1 MSSSDSTDP
10 MEAYKKAMTKG
21 SEAQKDFIRQFSNIQ
36 QDAMQ
41 NYFAVLQSL
50 TFHNAM
56 FKTTVQSGGR
66 ISIPEAE
73 RQALNIEDGDLVQV
87 IVVPIERRRKGSL
100 QMEPGLWLSACKE
113 LQDDFIKHHRLFD
126 VWCVTAVSY
135 HYKLPFWNFI
145 IFSGVL

>member
-1 MSSSDSTDP
+1 MSMSSSDSTDP
-10 MEAYKKAMTKG
+10 MEAFKKAVSKG
-21 SEAQKDFIRQFSNIQ
+21 SEAQKDFVRQFSNIQ

-50 TFHNAM
+50 TFNNAM

-87 IVVPIERRRKGSL
+87 IVVPIERRRKGSM
-100 QMEPGLWLSACKE
+100 QKE
-113 LQDDFIKHHRLFD
+113 
-126 VWCVTAVSY
+126 T
-135 HYKLPFWNFI
+135 
-145 IFSGVL
+145 

>member
-1 MSSSDSTDP
+1 MRMSSSDSTDP
-10 MEAYKKAMTKG
+10 IEAFKKAITKG

-56 FKTTVQSGGR
+56 FKTIVQSGGR

-87 IVVPIERRRKGSL
+87 IVVPIERRRKGSM
-100 QMEPGLWLSACKE
+100 QKE
-113 LQDDFIKHHRLFD
+113 
-126 VWCVTAVSY
+126 T
-135 HYKLPFWNFI
+135 
-145 IFSGVL
+145 